1 MVKDKKEKQ
10 YEIVSENKDER
21 TKVYKLPSGR
31 EMPTR
36 EPRFMDRDDVY
47 EVIKKAQKNDVFVK
61 KIVENIS
68 REKNISID
76 DVYDLIESGDG
87 LTETEM
93 AAINEATSNTKI
105 DTKDMAILIKSIL
118 DLYEKEREEFMEK
131 LSMTDGVHALKI
143 AMNIYNESMV
153 SQGERKK

>member
-1 MVKDKKEKQ
+1 MAKKNKGQQ
-10 YEIVSENKDER
+10 YEIVSENEDER
-21 TKVYKLPSGR
+21 TKVYKLPSGK

-36 EPRFMDRDDVY
+36 EPRFVDRDEVY
-47 EVIKKAQKNDVFVK
+47 EVIKKAQQSDSFVK
-61 KIVENIS
+61 KIVERIS
-68 REKNISID
+68 REKNISIE
-76 DVYDLIESGDG
+76 DVYNMIESGDG
-87 LTETEM
+87 LTEEEM

-105 DTKDMAILIKSIL
+105 NTNDMVVLIKSIL
-118 DLYEKEREEFMEK
+118 DLPEKEREDFVEK